1 MKDREEDQI
10 DRLFENARR
19 FRPKTGRLAKGFETR
34 VTARIRMKTRERE
47 SSAAAWFSWQWRL
60 TPAFVLLVLI
70 LSAVTFFAAPDYS
83 HDLLSSF
90 LNGHDTYHAI
100 NALMGD

>member
-1 MKDREEDQI
+1 MKDREDDQI

-34 VTARIRMKTRERE
+34 VTAGIRMKTRERE
-47 SSAAAWFSWQWRL
+47 SSAAVWFSWQWRL
-60 TPAFVLLVLI
+60 APAFVLLVLI
-70 LSAVTFFAAPDYS
+70 LSAVTFFATPDYS
-83 HDLLSSF
+83 HDLISS
-90 LNGHDTYHAI
+90 LLGSQDTHHAI